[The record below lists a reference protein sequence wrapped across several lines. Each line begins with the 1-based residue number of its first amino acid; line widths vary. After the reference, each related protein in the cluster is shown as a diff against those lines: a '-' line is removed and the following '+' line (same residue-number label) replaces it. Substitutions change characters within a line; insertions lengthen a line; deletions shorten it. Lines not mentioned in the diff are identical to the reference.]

1 MTRRSDPLL
10 KVKWEADKLLQ
21 ELGIDSLPVDPF
33 EIAERLRIALQAM
46 PSRMGGASGML
57 IHVAGQFGIC
67 FPTHVESEGFK
78 KFSVAHEI
86 GHYRLPGHVEAILDE
101 HGQHVSAAGFRS
113 SSRYELEADHFAAAL
128 LMPTRLVSPILKKA
142 GEGLKAVE
150 TIANECETSLEAAA
164 IRYAHLCPDPA
175 AVVRSQG
182 ATIDYAFMSSSL
194 RDFDGLDWIRKD
206 SPLPSDCVTREFNLE
221 ATNISRGRRA
231 EGDGALQDW
240 FGGPYRQKV
249 FEEVAGLGSYGKTL
263 TVLTGMQPPDEIEY
277 DDDENEDDED
287 LEESWTPR
295 FRR

>member
-33 EIAERLRIALQAM
+33 AIAERLGIALQAM

-67 FPTHVESEGFK
+67 FPTHIESEGFK
-78 KFSVAHEI
+78 KFSVGHEI
-86 GHYRLPGHVEAILDE
+86 GHYRLPGHVEAVLDE
-101 HGQHVSAAGFRS
+101 YGQHVSAAGFRS

-142 GEGLKAVE
+142 VDGLKAVE
-150 TIANECETSLEAAA
+150 AIANECETSLEAAA
-164 IRYAHLCPDPA
+164 VRYAQLCPDPV

-182 ATIDYAFMSSSL
+182 TTIDYAFMSSSL
-194 RDFDGLDWIRKD
+194 QDFDGLDWIRRD
-206 SPLPSDCVTREFNLE
+206 SALPPNCKTREFNVE
-221 ATNISRGRRA
+221 DTNISRGRRA
-231 EGDGALQDW
+231 EGVGALQDW
-240 FGGPYRQKV
+240 FGGPHRQKIL
-249 FEEVAGLGSYGKTL
+249 EEVAGLGGYGKTL
-263 TVLTGMQPPDEIEY
+263 TVLTGMQPPDEREHDDEDN
-277 DDDENEDDED
+277 DDDGD

>member
-33 EIAERLRIALQAM
+33 VIAERLGIALQAM

-67 FPTHVESEGFK
+67 FPTHIDSEGFK
-78 KFSVAHEI
+78 NFSVAHEI
-86 GHYRLPGHVEAILDE
+86 GHYRLPGHVEAVLNE
-101 HGQHVSAAGFRS
+101 QGQHVSAAGFRS

-128 LMPTRLVSPILKKA
+128 LMPTRLVSSILKKA
-142 GEGLKAVE
+142 GDGLKAVE
-150 TIANECETSLEAAA
+150 SIANECDTSLEAAA
-164 IRYAHLCPDPA
+164 IRYAQLCPDPA
-175 AVVRSQG
+175 AVIRSQG
-182 ATIDYAFMSSSL
+182 ATIEYAFMSSSL
-194 RDFDGLDWIRKD
+194 RDFAGLDWIRKD
-206 SPLPSDCVTREFNLE
+206 TPLPSNSATREFNLE
-221 ATNISRGRRA
+221 ATNISHSRRS

-240 FGGPYRQKV
+240 FGGPYRQEV
-249 FEEVAGLGSYGKTL
+249 FEEVVGLGSYGKSL

-277 DDDENEDDED
+277 EDDDEEDQA